1 MIRRLLLAGLLV
13 VMFYGSCGTAGA
25 ARELKPPRGA
35 PFRISLPPMPVRPG
49 SSFDIGI
56 ICTSEDCQLF
66 LMPLQPSAGWE
77 FGSAPNR
84 FVVWMPEDRCGT
96 YRFLAGCGNEAR
108 EFEILSVPDPLKI
121 QSLGI
126 SAPPVMRLGTNA
138 SVRVYASMKDGRRVD
153 VSDRTVGTSYAI
165 MDASVAELREDG
177 TIHAARVGRTTFGAE
192 LFGFAASCDIEVV
205 P

>member
-1 MIRRLLLAGLLV
+1 MIRRPLLAELLV
-13 VMFYGSCGTAGA
+13 VMLSCSCGVAQ
-25 ARELKPPRGA
+25 EQVLPPRYA
-35 PFRISLPPMPVRPG
+35 PFRIVLPPTPVRPG
-49 SSFDIGI
+49 ASADIEI
-56 ICTSEDCQLF
+56 ICAGGDCRPF
-66 LMPLQPSAGWE
+66 LMPLQSGIGWE
-77 FGSAPNR
+77 FGSGANR
-84 FVVWMPEDRCGT
+84 FVIWMPEDRCGA
-96 YRFLAGCGNEAR
+96 YQFVAGCGGETR
-108 EFEILSVPDPLKI
+108 EFELLSVPDPLKI

-192 LFGFAASCDIEVV
+192 LFGFATSCDIEVV